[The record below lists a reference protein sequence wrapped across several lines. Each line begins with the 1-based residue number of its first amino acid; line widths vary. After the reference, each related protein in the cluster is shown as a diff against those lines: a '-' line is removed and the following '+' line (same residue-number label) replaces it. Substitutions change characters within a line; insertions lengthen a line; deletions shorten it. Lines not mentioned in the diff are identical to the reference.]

1 MAASEAKPA
10 LEGVD
15 LIKHYPASG
24 GGRRRGRVVH
34 AVDGVSVALW
44 PGRTLGVVGESGSGK
59 STVAKL
65 LSLLV
70 TPTSGTIRLDG
81 EAVDPRRAEAVRAYH
96 GEVQMV
102 FQDPFASL
110 NPAKSIEYIL
120 SRPLYVHGRARTSR
134 QAYEILTE
142 LLTSV
147 GLTPPDDFLAKY
159 PHELSGGQRQRVGFA
174 RALASGGRV
183 LLADEPVSMLDVS
196 IRAEV
201 LNLMARLRDQKGLA
215 LMYITHDLASAR
227 YLSDDIMVMYAGEV
241 VEFGPADEVV
251 SEALHPYTQLLLASV
266 PDPEAGLRE
275 DSRADVAALGEAPN
289 MAAPPAGCRF
299 HPRCPYATDICR
311 SEAPS
316 TGRKGTHWVR
326 CHLYDQNAR
335 LRAPLPMA
343 PGRTLPTTPQ
353 SPTPQA

>member
-1 MAASEAKPA
+1 MPAQGAQPA

-15 LIKHYPASG
+15 LVKHYPAPG
-24 GGRRRGRVVH
+24 AGRGRVVH
-34 AVDGVSVALW
+34 ALDGVSIALW

-59 STVAKL
+59 STVAKV

-70 TPTSGTIRLDG
+70 KPTSGTIRLAG
-81 EAVDPRRAEAVRAYH
+81 KSVDIGRAQTVRDYH

-102 FQDPFASL
+102 FQDPFSSL
-110 NPAKSIEYIL
+110 NPAKSIEYTL
-120 SRPLYVHGRARTSR
+120 SRPLYVHGRARTGR
-134 QAYEILTE
+134 QAYEILRD

-147 GLTPPDDFLAKY
+147 GLTPPDDYLAKY

-196 IRAEV
+196 IRAGI
-201 LNLMARLRDQKGLA
+201 LNLMARLRDENALA
-215 LMYITHDLASAR
+215 LLYITHDLASAR

-251 SEALHPYTQLLLASV
+251 GDALHPYTRLLLASV

-275 DSRADVAALGEAPN
+275 DSATTVAALGEAPN
-289 MAAPPAGCRF
+289 MASPPAGCRF

-311 SEAPS
+311 SEPPP
-316 TGRKGTHWVR
+316 TGQRGAHWVR
-326 CHLYDQNAR
+326 CHLYDRAAL
-335 LRAPLPMA
+335 LREPLPMA
-343 PGRTLPTTPQ
+343 ASLAQPATTA
-353 SPTPQA
+353 TPEA

>member
-1 MAASEAKPA
+1 MAASEATPVLA
-10 LEGVD
+10 GENLV
-15 LIKHYPASG
+15 KHYPASG
-24 GGRRRGRVVH
+24 RGRGRVVH
-34 AVDGVSVALW
+34 ALDGVSVALW

-70 TPTSGTIRLDG
+70 RPTAGTIRLG
-81 EAVDPRRAEAVRAYH
+81 GKVVDPSRARGVRAYH

-102 FQDPFASL
+102 FQDPFSSL

-120 SRPLYVHGRARTSR
+120 SRPLYVHGRAKTGR
-134 QAYEILTE
+134 QAYELLKD

-174 RALASGGRV
+174 RALASGSRV

-196 IRAEV
+196 IRAGL
-201 LNLMARLRDQKGLA
+201 LNLMARLRDENGLA

-227 YLSDDIMVMYAGEV
+227 YLSDEVMVMYAGQV
-241 VEFGPADEVV
+241 VEFAPADELV
-251 SEALHPYTQLLLASV
+251 SNALHPYTQLLLASV

-275 DSRADVAALGEAPN
+275 DSAADVAALGEAPD
-289 MAAPPAGCRF
+289 MSAPPSGCRF
-299 HPRCPYATDICR
+299 HPRCPYATQVCR
-311 SEAPS
+311 EEEPPVSQSGA
-316 TGRKGTHWVR
+316 HWVR
-326 CHLYDQNAR
+326 CHLYDAQAR
-335 LRAPLPMA
+335 LREPLTVVAPLEA
-343 PGRTLPTTPQ
+343 RT
-353 SPTPQA
+353 SDA